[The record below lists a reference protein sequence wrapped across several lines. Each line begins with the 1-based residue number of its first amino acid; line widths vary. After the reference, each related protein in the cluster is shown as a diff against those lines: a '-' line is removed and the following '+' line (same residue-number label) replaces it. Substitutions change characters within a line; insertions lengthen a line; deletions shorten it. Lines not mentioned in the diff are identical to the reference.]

1 MTTKPTVEYAGYPFV
16 SQFGSVHLMTTEHT
30 EADPFTTINADTI
43 VNYDE
48 KSGQL
53 ETKDTIYKRTEYYE
67 Q

>member
-1 MTTKPTVEYAGYPFV
+1 
-16 SQFGSVHLMTTEHT
+16 MTTEHT
-30 EADPFTTINADTI
+30 ETDPFTTINADTI

-53 ETKDTIYKRTEYYE
+53 ETKDTIYKSTEYYE